1 MYDKNYKRW
10 RERQAVLR
18 SKRMSVQKADDDYY
32 ITATYLLK
40 LASKASILFERS
52 EAEEKR
58 LLLNMVVQ
66 NATLNGTIVDY
77 DLKKPF
83 DTVLVSANSQS
94 WLARWDDFRT
104 LDWSEM
110 VESPR
115 CVVNEVEV
123 LVEILT

>member
-94 WLARWDDFRT
+94 WLTIWYVRPIECTF
-104 LDWSEM
+104 
-110 VESPR
+110 
-115 CVVNEVEV
+115 
-123 LVEILT
+123 